1 MRRVLLTFWALVAA
15 AILAVGGLSTL
26 ATAQAGTLTEIAVL
40 ALTLIA
46 IAATA
51 LALRILLV
59 LSRRRSRTRPD

>member
-1 MRRVLLTFWALVAA
+1 MRRVLLTFWALVAV

-26 ATAQAGTLTEIAVL
+26 ATAQTGTLTEIAVL

-59 LSRRRSRTRPD
+59 LSRRRSPTRPD